1 MKPILL
7 KSNKIEIPFQDT
19 DGNVVLTL
27 WFDKGDEPLKKLEKE
42 FEKIKETQKELEIV
56 GDDDFESSFD
66 KSKESI
72 KQAADVLF
80 GIGSFE
86 KLYDLNPSI
95 SIVADYVHQIAIGI
109 KEELESETLKDVE
122 QKYLK

>member
-7 KSNKIEIPFQDT
+7 KSNKIEIPFQDAN
-19 DGNVVLTL
+19 GNVVLTL

-56 GDDDFESSFD
+56 GDDFESSFD

-95 SIVADYVHQIAIGI
+95 SIVADYICQIAIGI
-109 KEELESETLKDVE
+109 KEELESETLKDV
-122 QKYLK
+122 QNKYLK

>member
-7 KSNKIEIPFQDT
+7 KNNKIEIPFQDA

-56 GDDDFESSFD
+56 GDDDFEASFD

-95 SIVADYVHQIAIGI
+95 SIVADYVYQIAIGI

-122 QKYLK
+122 NKYLK

>member
-7 KSNKIEIPFQDT
+7 KSNKIEIPFQDAN
-19 DGNVVLTL
+19 GNVVLTL

-72 KQAADVLF
+72 KQAADALF

-95 SIVADYVHQIAIGI
+95 SIVADYVSQIAIGI

-122 QKYLK
+122 NKYLK

>member
-7 KSNKIEIPFQDT
+7 KSNKIEIPFQDAN
-19 DGNVVLTL
+19 GNVVLTL

-42 FEKIKETQKELEIV
+42 FEKIKETQKDLEIV

-72 KQAADVLF
+72 KQAADALF
-80 GIGSFE
+80 GIGSFK

-95 SIVADYVHQIAIGI
+95 SIVADYVYQIAIGI

-122 QKYLK
+122 NKYLK

>member
-7 KSNKIEIPFQDT
+7 KSNKIEIPFQDSN
-19 DGNVVLTL
+19 GNVVLTL

-72 KQAADVLF
+72 KQATDVLF

-95 SIVADYVHQIAIGI
+95 SIVADYVYQIAIGI

-122 QKYLK
+122 NKYLK

>member
-7 KSNKIEIPFQDT
+7 KSNKIEIPFQDA
-19 DGNVVLTL
+19 DENVVLTL

-56 GDDDFESSFD
+56 GDDDFEVSFD
-66 KSKESI
+66 KAKETI
-72 KQAADVLF
+72 KQAADALF
-80 GIGSFE
+80 GTGSFE

-95 SIVADYVHQIAIGI
+95 SIVADYVYQISIGI
-109 KEELESETLKDVE
+109 KEELESETLKDIE
-122 QKYLK
+122 NKYLK

>member
-7 KSNKIEIPFQDT
+7 KSNKIEIPFQDAN
-19 DGNVVLTL
+19 GNVVLTL

-56 GDDDFESSFD
+56 GDDDFEASFD

-80 GIGSFE
+80 GIGSFK

-95 SIVADYVHQIAIGI
+95 SIVADYICQIAIGI
-109 KEELESETLKDVE
+109 KEELESETLKDV
-122 QKYLK
+122 QNKYLK

>member
-19 DGNVVLTL
+19 DGNVILTL
-27 WFDKGDEPLKKLEKE
+27 WFDKGDVPLKRIEKE
-42 FEKIKETQKELEIV
+42 FEKLKETEELLE
-56 GDDDFESSFD
+56 
-66 KSKESI
+66 SKESVSVDDALEKAKQSI
-72 KQAADVLF
+72 KQAADSLF
-80 GIGSFE
+80 GGGAFE
-86 KLYDLNPSI
+86 KLYKLNPSVN
-95 SIVADYVHQIAIGI
+95 IVAHYIYQIAIGI